1 MALQGAA
8 PDPGRSGEPAGD
20 KAPRRG
26 GPASPSEDPGFAPFA
41 SASPVRVP
49 RDAPR
54 PPLLVSSGHQDAGNV
69 AGEAID
75 LFIYQSLIKSFLP
88 PVKRPTI
95 SFAGSNRSVLG
106 DGAHRRRRFNYCLP
120 CSFPE

>member
-41 SASPVRVP
+41 SASPVWVP

-69 AGEAID
+69 AGEAIN
-75 LFIYQSLIKSFLP
+75 LFIYQSVANQKFPASREKTNDFLCGIKQVCS
-88 PVKRPTI
+88 
-95 SFAGSNRSVLG
+95 
-106 DGAHRRRRFNYCLP
+106 RRR
-120 CSFPE
+120 SASAETV